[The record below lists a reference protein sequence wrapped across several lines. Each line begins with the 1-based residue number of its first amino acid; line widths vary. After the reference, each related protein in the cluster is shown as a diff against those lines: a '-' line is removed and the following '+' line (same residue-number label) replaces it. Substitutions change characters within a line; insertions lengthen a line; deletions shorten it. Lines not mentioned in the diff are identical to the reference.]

1 MSETSELTQSVEVV
15 EKSKSFS
22 ETGHAK
28 NIANFETIV
37 TFATSYGTAYNPVR
51 PALKLPALQAQ
62 LTAAKASLSAV
73 NAAVPAYSNAI
84 AAREVAFAPLSKLIT
99 RVMNAV
105 KASDTTVNVDENAR
119 TIARKIQ
126 GVRATPKK
134 SEEAKKALAAEGKEV
149 NEVSSSQ
156 MSYDNRLDNLD
167 KLIKLLTSIPLY
179 APNEA
184 ELKIAALT
192 TYYNDLKAK
201 NAAVIAA
208 SAPLSNARITR
219 NDIMYKDT
227 TGLCD
232 IAIDVKSYIK
242 SLYGASS
249 PQYKQISGLKFTK
262 VR

>member
-1 MSETSELTQSVEVV
+1 MDAGIEIIE
-15 EKSKSFS
+15 
-22 ETGHAK
+22 
-28 NIANFETIV
+28 I
-37 TFATSYGTAYNPVR
+37 
-51 PALKLPALQAQ
+51 
-62 LTAAKASLSAV
+62 
-73 NAAVPAYSNAI
+73 
-84 AAREVAFAPLSKLIT
+84 
-99 RVMNAV
+99 
-105 KASDTTVNVDENAR
+105 
-119 TIARKIQ
+119 
-126 GVRATPKK
+126 
-134 SEEAKKALAAEGKEV
+134 
-149 NEVSSSQ
+149 SSSQ

-167 KLIKLLTSIPLY
+167 KLIKLLSSIPLY

-201 NAAVIAA
+201 NAAVIAT

>member
-1 MSETSELTQSVEVV
+1 MSETTELIQPVEVV
-15 EKSKSFS
+15 EKTKSFS

-28 NIANFETIV
+28 NIANFDTLVIY
-37 TFATSYGTAYNPVR
+37 ATSYGAAYNPVR
-51 PALKLPALQAQ
+51 TSIKLAALQA
-62 LTAAKASLSAV
+62 LATTGKASVAAV
-73 NAAVPAYSNAI
+73 NAALPAYSNAI
-84 AAREVAFAPLSKLIT
+84 AAREVAFSPLSKLIT
-99 RVMNAV
+99 RVLNAI

-126 GVRATPKK
+126 GIRATPKK
-134 SEEAKKALAAEGKEV
+134 SEEAKKALAAEGKEI

-184 ELKIAALT
+184 ELKVAALT
-192 TYYNDLKAK
+192 ALYNDLKAK

-208 SAPLSNARITR
+208 SAPLSNARIAR

-227 TGLCD
+227 TGMCD
-232 IAIDVKSYIK
+232 IAIDVKTYIK

-249 PQYKQISGLKFTK
+249 PQYKQVSGLKFTK